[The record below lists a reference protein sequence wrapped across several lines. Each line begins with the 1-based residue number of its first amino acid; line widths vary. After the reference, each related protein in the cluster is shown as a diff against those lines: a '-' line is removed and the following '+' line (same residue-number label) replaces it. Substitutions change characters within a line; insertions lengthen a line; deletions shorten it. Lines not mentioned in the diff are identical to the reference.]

1 MKESSS
7 TRTRTRFTLPE
18 RQAIIMEYRSG
29 SMSQATIAQKYGI
42 SKSTMQ
48 NWLRHFREKQAG
60 DRTNKL
66 VPVRLVGTPNS
77 RQPCRASHTGYR
89 ITLKSNRQLRFT
101 SGFDPEEVSMLI
113 KILEETC

>member
-1 MKESSS
+1 MKKSSS
-7 TRTRTRFTLPE
+7 RTRTRFTFPE

-66 VPVRLVGTPNS
+66 VPVRLVGTPDS
-77 RQPCRASHTGYR
+77 RQPFRSSHTGYR
-89 ITLKSNRQLRFT
+89 ITLKSNRQLRLP
-101 SGFDPEEVSMLI
+101 SGFDPAEVSVLV